1 MNVAMSLACIGC
13 AKLPSEMGTPASVA
27 AAPSSLL
34 LCAAGLVSFRL
45 VLARRRGSSSA
56 PVAAAPPPEG
66 SRRGEAG
73 WPDSVV
79 HGNALASRSTSKRVP
94 RHWWEHYLVLAFEF
108 MCGNGIRR
116 GEPGLSRDRSLSIC
130 SPLVALAS
138 SVR

>member
-56 PVAAAPPPEG
+56 PVAPHPHPKAADEEKQDGRTPSSMETPSPVAAPPKG
-66 SRRGEAG
+66 SHATGG
-73 WPDSVV
+73 SI
-79 HGNALASRSTSKRVP
+79 TS
-94 RHWWEHYLVLAFEF
+94 Y
-108 MCGNGIRR
+108 
-116 GEPGLSRDRSLSIC
+116 
-130 SPLVALAS
+130 
-138 SVR
+138 

>member
-1 MNVAMSLACIGC
+1 M
-13 AKLPSEMGTPASVA
+13 A
-27 AAPSSLL
+27 A
-34 LCAAGLVSFRL
+34 V
-45 VLARRRGSSSA
+45 RRGVPQKGEEKGGGDEVGLCVRIQLA
-56 PVAAAPPPEG
+56 AVRRWPRQLPTGPGAEEREQPCACRAAPPPEG
-66 SRRGEAG
+66 SRRGGEAG

-79 HGNALASRSTSKRVP
+79 HGNALASRSTSKRVS

>member
-1 MNVAMSLACIGC
+1 MQPGYVQRAHH
-13 AKLPSEMGTPASVA
+13 SVPGAVNAISRTHRRRAQPPPFSSA
-27 AAPSSLL
+27 AERGPTYYPTVL
-34 LCAAGLVSFRL
+34 SFR
-45 VLARRRGSSSA
+45 RSPTSTCPSGSSSSTRERA
-56 PVAAAPPPEG
+56 
-66 SRRGEAG
+66 
-73 WPDSVV
+73 
-79 HGNALASRSTSKRVP
+79 ALAKRVS